1 MTLKQLN
8 DFRKE
13 IISLKNLEEEANI
26 KADSLPG
33 GNSNGMPSAK
43 GSSNSKEMKYM
54 SYLSDKDELKKRYDQ
69 MLKKHSET
77 LKYIKS
83 IEDHTIYLVFHYRF
97 ISGYSWNK
105 TAMKIGGNTAD
116 NVRMMVNNYL
126 KKHR

>member
-43 GSSNSKEMKYM
+43 GSGNSKEMKYM
-54 SYLSDKDELKKRYDQ
+54 SYLSDKDELKKRYD
-69 MLKKHSET
+69 
-77 LKYIKS
+77 
-83 IEDHTIYLVFHYRF
+83 
-97 ISGYSWNK
+97 
-105 TAMKIGGNTAD
+105 
-116 NVRMMVNNYL
+116 
-126 KKHR
+126 